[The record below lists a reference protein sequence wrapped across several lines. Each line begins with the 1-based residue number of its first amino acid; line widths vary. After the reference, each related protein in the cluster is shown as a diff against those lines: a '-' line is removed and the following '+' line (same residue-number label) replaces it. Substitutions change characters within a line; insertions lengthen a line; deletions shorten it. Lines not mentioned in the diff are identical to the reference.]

1 VPTDD
6 AACKDVDHKRHERPS
21 HARRRRR

>member
-6 AACKDVDHKRHERPS
+6 AACKDVDHERHERPS